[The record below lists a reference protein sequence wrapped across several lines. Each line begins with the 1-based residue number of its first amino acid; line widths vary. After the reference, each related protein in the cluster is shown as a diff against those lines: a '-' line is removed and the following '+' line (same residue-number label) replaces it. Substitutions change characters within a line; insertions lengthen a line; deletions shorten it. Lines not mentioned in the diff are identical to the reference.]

1 MIVFLLAIIIIYL
14 VLSAQFDNFL
24 DPLVILVTVPLALFG
39 ALLTLWYFDQ
49 TLNIFSEI
57 VMIMLIGL
65 NTEQLIL
72 SKLGLK
78 TLKSEQYP
86 KLNLTGSYGYYEN
99 DTEAAFLKYNRYF
112 SPQFGLNIGMKIFD
126 GLKLN
131 RSIQN
136 AKIEVENRELY
147 IKEIEERISALMT
160 ATYLDYKNH
169 LKTIILGQ
177 KSMSLAK
184 KNLDIAM
191 KAFQSGLISSIQLRE
206 AQEDLYD
213 ASSEFVNA
221 YYNAKV
227 KETELLSISG
237 ILIK

>member
-1 MIVFLLAIIIIYL
+1 
-14 VLSAQFDNFL
+14 
-24 DPLVILVTVPLALFG
+24 
-39 ALLTLWYFDQ
+39 
-49 TLNIFSEI
+49 
-57 VMIMLIGL
+57 MIMLIGL